1 MAQLP
6 LSFPAFYQCAVEG
19 HTSLFKYDA
28 VNVLL
33 LGSPKSQLDPVYIL
47 NASEISN
54 FSSGKKRIKDA
65 VMTQLLNITTEEA
78 ERRIRLLGIQDIG
91 MVAYSLKAL
100 VAKAELGPDIRLK
113 LSDAYR
119 NGFLSFTAEVFLAA
133 IKYPPKSVRP
143 LTQEEKE
150 AIAACWDDLDVR
162 DTEPH
167 PSLPE
172 PDQTTAVASPPKEE
186 SKSHKLSQ
194 EEIKRLM
201 GPTAKETQRKAFDTM
216 FDTANVLHIS
226 SLRKSGTNEAINI
239 LLSSG
244 IMALSNFFDEEI
256 FAGLPHFDFYENQG
270 MISKLLFGNY
280 ERITVLY
287 SFTPMKVSSFGNIE
301 GYIAVS
307 LNRHFFAEYWKEHQ
321 SEHTLQFFTSR
332 ERGEYMRSVSGEIG
346 SMFTGFALTA
356 LSDFISE
363 SFTYE
368 AADMSSIEQLVRGG
382 SLAFIGILPFCCLS
396 YQFESYLLLNWQSAR
411 LLMDKIEQFIGDE

>member
-1 MAQLP
+1 
-6 LSFPAFYQCAVEG
+6 
-19 HTSLFKYDA
+19 
-28 VNVLL
+28 
-33 LGSPKSQLDPVYIL
+33 
-47 NASEISN
+47 
-54 FSSGKKRIKDA
+54 
-65 VMTQLLNITTEEA
+65 
-78 ERRIRLLGIQDIG
+78 
-91 MVAYSLKAL
+91 
-100 VAKAELGPDIRLK
+100 
-113 LSDAYR
+113 
-119 NGFLSFTAEVFLAA
+119 
-133 IKYPPKSVRP
+133 
-143 LTQEEKE
+143 
-150 AIAACWDDLDVR
+150 
-162 DTEPH
+162 
-167 PSLPE
+167 
-172 PDQTTAVASPPKEE
+172 
-186 SKSHKLSQ
+186 
-194 EEIKRLM
+194 
-201 GPTAKETQRKAFDTM
+201 M

-332 ERGEYMRSVSGEIG
+332 EWGEYMRSVSGEIG

-411 LLMDKIEQFIGDE
+411 LLIDTIEQFIGDE

>member
-150 AIAACWDDLDVR
+150 AITACWDDLDVR
-162 DTEPH
+162 DAEPH

-194 EEIKRLM
+194 EEIERLM

-287 SFTPMKVSSFGNIE
+287 SFTPMKVSSSGNIE

-307 LNRHFFAEYWKEHQ
+307 LNRRFFAEYWKEHQ

-411 LLMDKIEQFIGDE
+411 LLMDTIEQFIGDE

>member
-65 VMTQLLNITTEEA
+65 VMTQLLNITMEEA

-332 ERGEYMRSVSGEIG
+332 ERG
-346 SMFTGFALTA
+346 
-356 LSDFISE
+356 
-363 SFTYE
+363 
-368 AADMSSIEQLVRGG
+368 SI
-382 SLAFIGILPFCCLS
+382 
-396 YQFESYLLLNWQSAR
+396 
-411 LLMDKIEQFIGDE
+411 

>member
-1 MAQLP
+1 MSIGNLQGGRIGMAQLP

-162 DTEPH
+162 DAESH

-332 ERGEYMRSVSGEIG
+332 ERG
-346 SMFTGFALTA
+346 
-356 LSDFISE
+356 
-363 SFTYE
+363 
-368 AADMSSIEQLVRGG
+368 SI
-382 SLAFIGILPFCCLS
+382 
-396 YQFESYLLLNWQSAR
+396 
-411 LLMDKIEQFIGDE
+411 